1 MAEQLR
7 KSRQELQKNTVAG
20 TLTGA
25 TTICLTQPLD
35 TLRCRWQVA
44 SGQTLVSL
52 ARGVV
57 ADEGLWGGLW
67 RPGFGPNVLGMAIA
81 VGGRNGFYPTARD
94 AISWLTSAS
103 TAGASGPE
111 VKKAGA
117 GGMFAA
123 GLVSGMASYLLASP
137 LLQAKT
143 QLQAEAGRVGP
154 DGLYV
159 TGAKAGR
166 PPSYLG
172 GAHALRTIAAEG
184 ASGGGGALGAVL
196 ALWRGAGVIVGRGAV
211 LSASQLMAYDK
222 TKTALKESGA
232 MYDGKLLH
240 LVASQAAAAC
250 CTTCSMPLDVVLTVY
265 QSAHSLGG
273 ERRELYGSRG
283 PLRCAAVMLRE
294 SGPLV
299 FMRGWVPAFLR
310 LSPTCTFSFFLY
322 EQLRRLVGIGY
333 LD

>member
-52 ARGVV
+52 ARGIV

-94 AISWLTSAS
+94 AITWLTSAS
-103 TAGASGPE
+103 
-111 VKKAGA
+111 
-117 GGMFAA
+117 
-123 GLVSGMASYLLASP
+123 LVSGMASYLLASP

-154 DGLYV
+154 DGLYA
-159 TGAKAGR
+159 TGAKT
-166 PPSYLG
+166 L
-172 GAHALRTIAAEG
+172 AAEG
-184 ASGGGGALGAVL
+184 AANGGGPLGSL
-196 ALWRGAGVIVGRGAV
+196 RALWRGAGVIVGRGAV
-211 LSASQLMAYDK
+211 LSASQLMAYDR
-222 TKTALKESGA
+222 TKTGLKESGA
-232 MYDGKLLH
+232 MDDGKLLH

-283 PLRCAAVMLRE
+283 PLHCAGVMLRE

-299 FMRGWVPAFLR
+299 FMRGWVPAFMR